1 MTIIPLKK
9 LPIAH
14 TLPHDVGLIHIVG
27 VGGIGMSGVAEVLH
41 SLGYKVQGSDIAE
54 NGNITRL
61 RDMGIT
67 VHIGHEAQNVNDA
80 AVVVISSAIKQGN
93 PEVEA
98 AQAARIPVI
107 KRADMLAELVR
118 LKMTVAI
125 AGTHGKTT
133 TTSLT
138 AALMEHGGFQPT
150 VINGGIINAYGTNA
164 RVGAGA
170 WMVVEAD
177 ESDGT
182 FTRLPATI
190 AIVTNIDPEHLDYYG
205 SFDALKKA
213 FKQFLE
219 NIPFYGFCVLCL
231 DHPMVQEL
239 VGQVSDRRII
249 TYGMSAQADVRA
261 LDIQINGD
269 GQVFTVQLSDYLV
282 GQGRRIEQIF
292 LPMHGVHNVSNALA
306 SIAVA
311 LELGMSETLI
321 RSGLGQ
327 FSGVKR
333 RFTRTGCV
341 DGVTI
346 VDDYGHHPVEI
357 VATLKSARQAAGSD
371 HKVIAVIQPH
381 RYTRLRD
388 LFQDFCVCA
397 NEADYV
403 IVTEIYAAGEQPIEG
418 ISRDALVAGMRQH
431 GHHQVRALES
441 EHDLAATIAD
451 IAQEGDYVICLGAGS
466 ISAWANAL
474 PNALQ
479 EYMGSQPAKV
489 GS

>member
-61 RDMGIT
+61 RGMGMT
-67 VHIGHEAQNVNDA
+67 VHIGHEAENVNDA
-80 AVVVISSAIKQGN
+80 AVVVISSAIKHGN

-261 LDIQINGD
+261 LDIHINGD

-431 GHHQVRALES
+431 GHHHVRALES

-474 PNALQ
+474 PSALQ